1 MKSYFTL
8 YANYLEENKA
18 RPERLNEWTPKG
30 DAKVWTRSKERE
42 IDPKRLVRQFVN
54 YIYTNWSTKVTESRV
69 YATYIVL
76 TRQVTIT
83 NEDPILN
90 SAAARLGQAMRE
102 TQDVLVRDSL
112 ESTASVLNCV
122 GGTNGRQIA
131 VLKSDLIEVELL
143 AA

>member
-1 MKSYFTL
+1 M
-8 YANYLEENKA
+8 
-18 RPERLNEWTPKG
+18 
-30 DAKVWTRSKERE
+30 
-42 IDPKRLVRQFVN
+42 
-54 YIYTNWSTKVTESRV
+54 
-69 YATYIVL
+69 
-76 TRQVTIT
+76 TIT

-112 ESTASVLNCV
+112 ESTASVINCV

-131 VLKSDLIEVELL
+131 VLKLWVIDLKC